1 MGCGSAR
8 AVDASTP
15 SGKPQV
21 VFVLGGP
28 GSGKGTQWERI
39 VKNFGYT
46 HLSTGDLL
54 REEVK
59 KGGELA
65 DKLNAVMSQ
74 GKLVSSD
81 LLVQLLKKA
90 MKGKKFLIDGF
101 PRNQENID
109 EWNKQIGD
117 TVDLQFVLMM
127 DVSEDVMRERL
138 LKRGQESGRADDN
151 EATIL
156 KRFETFQKESLP
168 VIKNYE
174 KLGKVKKINS
184 GQAVD
189 AVFEDVKKAFKK

>member
-1 MGCGSAR
+1 M
-8 AVDASTP
+8 
-15 SGKPQV
+15 
-21 VFVLGGP
+21 
-28 GSGKGTQWERI
+28 
-39 VKNFGYT
+39 
-46 HLSTGDLL
+46 L

-65 DKLNAVMSQ
+65 DKLNTVMSQ

>member
-1 MGCGSAR
+1 
-8 AVDASTP
+8 
-15 SGKPQV
+15 
-21 VFVLGGP
+21 
-28 GSGKGTQWERI
+28 
-39 VKNFGYT
+39 
-46 HLSTGDLL
+46 
-54 REEVK
+54 
-59 KGGELA
+59 
-65 DKLNAVMSQ
+65 
-74 GKLVSSD
+74 
-81 LLVQLLKKA
+81 

-138 LKRGQESGRADDN
+138 LKRGQDSGRADDN

-184 GQAVD
+184 GQTVD